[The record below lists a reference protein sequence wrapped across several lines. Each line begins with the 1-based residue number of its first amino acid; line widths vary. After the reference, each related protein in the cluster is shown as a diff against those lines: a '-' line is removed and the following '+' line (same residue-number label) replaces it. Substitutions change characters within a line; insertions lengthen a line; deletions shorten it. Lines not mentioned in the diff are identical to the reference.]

1 MVDVLHDRRDM
12 TFLNRYYLNQKKYIF
27 NRKIIYEHNF
37 FLSVKIV
44 FLGVFACNKI
54 DIGSM
59 VAQTKKMIQNGC
71 IYIYCSKWLLQ

>member
-37 FLSVKIV
+37 F
-44 FLGVFACNKI
+44 
-54 DIGSM
+54 
-59 VAQTKKMIQNGC
+59 
-71 IYIYCSKWLLQ
+71 